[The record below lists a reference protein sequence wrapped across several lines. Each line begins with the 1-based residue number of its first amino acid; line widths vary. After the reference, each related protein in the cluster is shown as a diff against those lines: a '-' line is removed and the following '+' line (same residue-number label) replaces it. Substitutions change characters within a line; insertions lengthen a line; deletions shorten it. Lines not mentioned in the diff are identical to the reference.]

1 MNTQETKSA
10 IVEFLA
16 RCDLSFSVS
25 LVGATKRDDWE
36 CDEWRVTLKSGRTDY
51 SVPYYTGKGHRK
63 VVRGF
68 TTRNFPGARLV
79 NGIWQAERAQA
90 PSAAS
95 VLHSLLLD
103 GSAIDQSFID
113 WCDHSSCN
121 TDSRKA
127 LTAYEAC
134 CESGRKMRQ
143 LFTCAQR
150 EELSNLLQDF

>member
-1 MNTQETKSA
+1 MNTQETESA
-10 IVEFLA
+10 VVEFLA
-16 RCDLSFSVS
+16 RCGVSFSVA
-25 LVGATKRDDWE
+25 LVGATKRDGWQ

-51 SVPYYTGKGHRK
+51 TMPYYTGTGLRKKGRCLENAGHQQPSK
-63 VVRGF
+63 PV
-68 TTRNFPGARLV
+68 
-79 NGIWQAERAQA
+79 A

-113 WCDHSSCN
+113 WCDNSGCN
-121 TDSRKA
+121 PDSRKSLA
-127 LTAYEAC
+127 AYEAC

-143 LFTCAQR
+143 LFTCEQR